1 MLSFY
6 DYLVIAVYFAFM
18 IVIGT
23 LFRKTTTDTSSYFRG
38 GGQMLWWIV
47 GSSAFMTQFSA
58 WTFTGAAGKAYEN
71 GLIVG
76 AVYLANALGFLIN
89 YLGTAQRLRQMRII
103 TTLEGIRQRWGRG
116 NEQFFIW
123 IAVPVGI
130 LTSGIALNGLGVIL
144 SSVFGIPLMVTI
156 FAAGAAVVFM
166 STTGGSWATTASD
179 FIQMLLLMAVTI
191 AAAVFAL
198 HAVGGVGEF
207 FERVPS
213 PDFAWG
219 DLNRSGIMMMW
230 FVAVGLKQALMIN
243 NMSDGYRYLTAKDDR
258 HARRGAALATL
269 LFLVGPIVWFI
280 PPMVAR
286 ILHPDLTALPT
297 LAVLGAKAVDGAY
310 LAVCLDVMPQ
320 GMIGLLVSGLFAATM
335 SSMDSGLNKNTGIFI
350 RSFYLPVLRPQA
362 SETELV
368 TASRFVTVV
377 FGVLV
382 ILAGIYF
389 SRLKDMSLFNLM
401 QQFTGLVSVPIAV
414 PLMWGIFYKRT
425 PSWSGWSTVVICLSV
440 SLVVGNL
447 AFFFGPDA
455 YQKALF
461 LDTPPTRSELPDI
474 IFFLGVIVNIV
485 VGSAWFLFTSRWY
498 RGESPEFKERVDRFF
513 EKMRT
518 PVDHQ
523 KEHGAQTDRAQLRML
538 GRLCFVYGAFVVLLT
553 LIPNE
558 AFGRLGFVIVGGI
571 LSIVGVLLLRASRR
585 TE

>member
-6 DYLVIAVYFAFM
+6 DYLVIVVYFVFM
-18 IVIGT
+18 IVIGA
-23 LFRKTTTDTSSYFRG
+23 LFRKTTADTSSYFRG

-71 GLIVG
+71 GIVVA
-76 AVYLANALGFLIN
+76 AVYAANALGFFIN

-103 TTLEGIRQRWGRG
+103 TTLEGIRQRWGKG

-156 FAAGAAVVFM
+156 LAAGAAVVFM

-198 HAVGGVGEF
+198 HAVGGLGEF
-207 FERVPS
+207 IERVPS
-213 PDFAWG
+213 PDFTWG
-219 DLNRSGIMMMW
+219 DLNRSGIMTLW

-269 LFLVGPIVWFI
+269 LFLVGPLVWFV

-286 ILHPDLTALPT
+286 ILHPDLTALPA
-297 LAVLGAKAVDGAY
+297 LQVLGAKAVDGAY
-310 LAVCLDVMPQ
+310 LAVCLEVMPQ
-320 GMIGLLVSGLFAATM
+320 GMVGLLVTGLFAATM

-350 RSFYLPVLRPQA
+350 RSFYLPVLRPKA

-377 FGVLV
+377 FGILV
-382 ILAGIYF
+382 ILAGVYF
-389 SRLKDMSLFNLM
+389 SRLKELSLFNLM

-414 PLMWGIFYKRT
+414 PLMWGIFFKRT

-440 SLVVGNL
+440 SLVVGNF

-455 YQKALF
+455 YQKVLF

-513 EKMRT
+513 EQMRT
-518 PVDHQ
+518 PVDFHR
-523 KEHGAQTDRAQLRML
+523 EHGANTDRSQLRTL
-538 GRLCFVYGAFVVLLT
+538 GRLCFVYGAFVLLLT

-558 AFGRLGFVIVGGI
+558 AFGRFGFVLVGGI
-571 LSIVGVLLLRASRR
+571 IGIVGVLLLRAGRR